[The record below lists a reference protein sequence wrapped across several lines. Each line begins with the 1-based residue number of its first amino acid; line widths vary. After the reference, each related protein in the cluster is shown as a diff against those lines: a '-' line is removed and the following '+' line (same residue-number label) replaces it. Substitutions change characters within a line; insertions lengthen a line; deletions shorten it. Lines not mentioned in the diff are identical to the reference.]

1 MGRSAAACAGVLVL
15 AAGLGA
21 CGGGDASSNGG
32 PALVMARVKDAVV
45 LDPSHATDGLSLN
58 TTSEVMQN
66 LVTFKPGTFD
76 IVGDAAA
83 RWSSS
88 PDGKVWTFELRPH
101 LVFSD
106 GTPLDAKAVQFNFNR
121 WRLQANPAHGNFSY
135 SYYADDFGGFPGD
148 IADVQAPTATRVVF
162 RLARPLGPFLRD
174 VAEPSF
180 GIGSPAAI
188 LADPKGFEIKPV
200 GSGPYAV
207 AEWQRDD
214 HITLTANPRFAGPK
228 PAFPTVII
236 RDIPD
241 QATSV
246 LSIEKGD
253 IDMLTDPR
261 PDDAKTLA
269 SQAGLR
275 VAEQPSNNVSYL
287 AMDVEKKPF
296 GDLRVRQAV
305 AYAIDAAAMVKSLY
319 SAGAVVADNWTPP
332 GMLGENPSV
341 KAYAHDPAKARA
353 LLAAAGF
360 PHGITTSLSYSTAPR
375 PYLPEPQRVAETLQA
390 ELREAGINVTLQP
403 AEWGVFLD
411 KIKHGQHDMCLI
423 GWSGDNG
430 DPDNFFYP
438 LLDQDS
444 AHTDGTAQNYSFWR
458 DPAFHRLMLAGQA
471 TVDDARR
478 KRVYQDANAMVHD
491 QAPAIPLVHTSVPVV
506 LKATLKGFIP
516 SPNTTYHFNLI
527 HGSST

>member
-1 MGRSAAACAGVLVL
+1 VRAAVAWVSAL
-15 AAGLGA
+15 AFAVGLSA

-32 PALVMARVKDAVV
+32 PILVMARVKDAVV

-58 TTSEVMQN
+58 TTSEVLQN
-66 LVTFKPGTFD
+66 LVTFTPGTFD
-76 IVGDAAA
+76 VVGDAAA
-83 RWSSS
+83 HWSSS
-88 PDGKVWTFELRPH
+88 AGGRVWTFELRPH

-106 GTPLDAKAVQFNFNR
+106 GTPLDAKAVKFNFDR
-121 WRLQANPAHGNFSY
+121 WRLPSNPTHGNFPY
-135 SYYADDFGGFPGD
+135 SYYADDFGGFPGA
-148 IADVQAPTATRVVF
+148 IADVQAPTATRVVI

-174 VAEPSF
+174 IAEPSF
-180 GIGSPAAI
+180 GIGSPTAI
-188 LADPKGFEIKPV
+188 VADPKAFELKPV

-214 HITLTANPRFAGPK
+214 HITLTANPRFRGPK

-269 SQAGLR
+269 AQAGLR

-287 AMDVEKKPF
+287 AMDVEKQPF
-296 GDLRVRQAV
+296 GDVRVRQAV
-305 AYAIDAAAMVKSLY
+305 AYAIDAAAMAKNLY
-319 SAGAVVADNWTPP
+319 STGAVVADNWTPP

-341 KAYAHDPAKARA
+341 KAYPHDPAKARA
-353 LLAAAGF
+353 LLTAAGF
-360 PHGITTSLSYSTAPR
+360 PHGITTTLSYSTAPR

-390 ELREAGINVTLQP
+390 ELREAGINVTLLP

-411 KIKHGQHDMCLI
+411 KIKHGQHEMCLI

-458 DPAFHRLMLAGQA
+458 DATFHRLMLEGQT
-471 TVDDARR
+471 TVDDAQR
-478 KRVYQDANAMVHD
+478 KVVYQRANAMVHE
-491 QAPAIPLVHTSVPVV
+491 QAPAIPLVHTAVPVV
-506 LKATLKGFIP
+506 LKSTLKGFIP

-527 HGSST
+527 HGS